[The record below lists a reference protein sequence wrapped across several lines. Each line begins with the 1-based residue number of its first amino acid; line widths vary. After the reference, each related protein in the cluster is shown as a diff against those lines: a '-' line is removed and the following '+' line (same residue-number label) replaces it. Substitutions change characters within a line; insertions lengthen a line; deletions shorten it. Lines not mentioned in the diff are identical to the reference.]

1 MYKFLRIYYVKRN
14 GNEVVSAK
22 YKVISEFEKF
32 HYDIRTSEK
41 LISICREKNL
51 PDINSGN
58 MYSVVKYENNIPVA
72 DEAQLFYHTDSKNES
87 FLDIAEWDARVVTSV
102 ALGRNL
108 IIGI

>member
-1 MYKFLRIYYVKRN
+1 MYKFLRIYDVKRN

-22 YKVISEFEKF
+22 YKVI
-32 HYDIRTSEK
+32 SEK

>member
-1 MYKFLRIYYVKRN
+1 MYKFLRIYDVKRN

-58 MYSVVKYENNIPVA
+58 MYSVVKYEIIF
-72 DEAQLFYHTDSKNES
+72 QLQMKHSS
-87 FLDIAEWDARVVTSV
+87 FTTQIVK
-102 ALGRNL
+102 
-108 IIGI
+108 

>member
-1 MYKFLRIYYVKRN
+1 MYKFLRIYDVKRN

-72 DEAQLFYHTDSKNES
+72 DEAQLFYHTDSKYES
-87 FLDIAEWDARVVTSV
+87 FLDIGEWDARVVTSV